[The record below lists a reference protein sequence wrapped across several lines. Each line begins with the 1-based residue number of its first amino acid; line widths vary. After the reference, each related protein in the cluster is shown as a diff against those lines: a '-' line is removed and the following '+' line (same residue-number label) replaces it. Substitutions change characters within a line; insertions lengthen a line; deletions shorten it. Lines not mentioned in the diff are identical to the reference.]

1 MRRHVLIPL
10 SIALIAVAA
19 ILALRVIP
27 TLADKRVQSEAERI
41 AELNRWIKEQGYD
54 WVAGTTPVSNLSP
67 EEKKNLFGLKM
78 PTPEELAK
86 IPRFQST
93 APPIDAAMLPM
104 SFDWR
109 YAEGTTP
116 VANQGSCGSCWA
128 FAPTGQLESH
138 VRIYDNRIENLSEQ
152 AVLSC
157 NTNGG
162 GCDGGPLYA
171 AYNVFENHGAVSET
185 CMVYEADDTVPCT
198 QDECDV
204 IARITS
210 YGLIAA
216 DINTIKTSV
225 YNYGPVA
232 TTMWVVDNFMDYVD
246 GCYQTNV
253 TCGTGDPHAV
263 LIVGWD
269 DNMCGGE
276 GAWIVKNSWGPY
288 WGVDGYFY
296 IKYGAGC
303 IAQSGNYQIS
313 YEPTPVFVR
322 IYTPDG
328 GEVWDVG
335 TEHTISWTTSRATPD
350 SVSIFLSIDGG
361 DNFDYTIA
369 TGLIGV
375 TTYDWTVENLPVPTA
390 RIKIVA
396 YLGGEIGGWDYSD
409 DDFEIKGDPY
419 RYVSPTGGDVF
430 PYTIPAWA
438 AHSVQDAVDA
448 ASPGDSIMIAAA
460 TYSEN
465 VSVTTPLYILGGW
478 NGDFTVRD
486 PGTYESRIQRT
497 GSNVSFMNLG
507 ASFCGIEGM
516 TLANGT
522 GTSTILPA
530 SGVYGGGVF
539 SYNSSPLIRD
549 NVFVNCGVAGTTN
562 FSAGGAIACYNGD
575 VVIEGNEITACKGQC
590 GGGIYVYQAT
600 AEIRDNVITGSYANS
615 IYTGNRRGGGLYAYH
630 AEVALEGNVIRGCYD
645 YKSGGGVYS
654 TFSTT
659 TMSGDSVYA
668 NAVSQEGGGI
678 YAERDT
684 ITFEGVVVLDNAS
697 EQVAGGIYTKAAVV
711 AMRNSIVALNE
722 ALLGGGM
729 YPDSTS
735 GVVANNTFDRND
747 AAVFGGNIYIDT
759 PLALDMRGNII
770 SYGYKNGIFIP
781 SLDQL
786 TFAYNNLYGNTPAD
800 YTGAV
805 PDTTNISMHPQYAD
819 TSRAVLDYH
828 LAVHSG
834 SIDAGDPAVEHND
847 PDGSRNDQGAFG
859 GPSAVMAA
867 PEYVKNAS
875 AAPAGGSTIEVTWD
889 EISDPSLDY
898 YVVYGDTTSGFVKDA
913 STMLGTVP
921 AGTELFVHDPAVGC
935 WYYHVSAVNT
945 VGYGGGFS
953 APADACADP
962 GTGEPVVP
970 SYVNRLEQNYPNPF
984 NGTTTIRYSLEGK
997 SDVNIRIYD
1006 TAGRLIRILEQKT
1019 KDPGR
1024 YETLWRGVDDAGRAV
1039 ASGVYFC
1046 RRRSGAA
1053 WTTPDARS
1061 PRASTSAASQPD
1073 RSARRG
1079 RSSICGREALL
1090 ERKPIKIHLDTA
1102 Q

>member
-10 SIALIAVAA
+10 SIALVIIAA
-19 ILALRVIP
+19 ILAIRVIP
-27 TLADKRVQSEAERI
+27 ILADRRVQSEAERI
-41 AELNRWIKEQGYD
+41 AELNKWIQEQGYD
-54 WVAGTTPVSNLSP
+54 WVAGTTSVSNLSP

-78 PTPEELAK
+78 LTPEELAK
-86 IPRFQST
+86 MPRFEST
-93 APPIDAAMLPM
+93 APPLDAAMLPM

-116 VANQGSCGSCWA
+116 VQNQGSCGSCWD
-128 FAPTGQLESH
+128 FATTGQLESH

-162 GCDGGPLYA
+162 GCDGGTLYA
-171 AYNVFENHGAVSET
+171 AYNVFQNHGAVAET

-204 IARITS
+204 IARISS

-246 GCYQTNV
+246 GCYQTDV
-253 TCGTGDPHAV
+253 PCGTGDPHAV

-269 DNMCGGE
+269 DTMCGGD

-303 IAQSGNYQIS
+303 IAQSSNYQIS

-335 TEHTISWTTSRATPD
+335 TEQTISWTTSRATPD
-350 SVSIFLSIDGG
+350 SVSIFLSVDGG
-361 DNFDYTIA
+361 ANFDYTIA

-375 TTYDWTVENLPVPTA
+375 TNYDWTVENLPVPTA

-396 YLGGEIGGWDYSD
+396 YLGGDIGGWDYSD

-438 AHSVQDAVDA
+438 AHSIQDAVDA
-448 ASPGDSIMIAAA
+448 ASPGDSIMVAAA

-478 NGDFTVRD
+478 DSGFTVRD
-486 PGTYESRIQRT
+486 PETYESRIQRT
-497 GSNVSFMNLG
+497 GTNVSFMNLG
-507 ASFCGIEGM
+507 AEFCGIEGM
-516 TLANGT
+516 TLANGS
-522 GTSTILPA
+522 GTSTILPG

-549 NVFVNCGVAGTTN
+549 NTIVNCGVAGTTTY
-562 FSAGGAIACYNGD
+562 SAGGAIACYNGD
-575 VVIEGNEITACKGQC
+575 VVIEDNEINACKGQC
-590 GGGIYVYQAT
+590 GGGIYVYQAS
-600 AEIRDNVITGSYANS
+600 AEIRGNTITGSYANTDYS
-615 IYTGNRRGGGLYAYH
+615 GNRRGGGLYAFH
-630 AEVALEGNVIRGCYD
+630 ADVTLENNVIRDCYA

-668 NAVSQEGGGI
+668 NTVSTYGGGI
-678 YAERDT
+678 YAERDSLT
-684 ITFEGVVVLDNAS
+684 LSGAVVTGNNSGTF
-697 EQVAGGIYTKAAVV
+697 AGGIYTKTEHLDMSNCV
-711 AMRNSIVALNE
+711 VALN
-722 ALLGGGM
+722 AAMLGGGL

-735 GVVANNTFDRND
+735 GIVVNNTFDRNSG
-747 AAVFGGNIYIDT
+747 AASGGNVYIAN
-759 PLALDMRGNII
+759 PNGLDVRGNII
-770 SYGYKNGIFIP
+770 SYGSQYGIYIP
-781 SLDQL
+781 NLTGM
-786 TFAYNNLYGNTPAD
+786 TFAYNNMYGNTPAE
-800 YTGAV
+800 YMGTA
-805 PDTTNISMHPQYAD
+805 PDSTNISSNPVYAD
-819 TSRAVLDYH
+819 TSSAVLDYH
-828 LAVHSG
+828 LAMYSG
-834 SIDAGDPAVEHND
+834 SIDAGDPAPEYND

-859 GPSAVMAA
+859 GPAAVMAA
-867 PEYVKNAS
+867 LEYVKNVSAVAS
-875 AAPAGGSTIEVTWD
+875 GASTIEVTWD
-889 EISDPSLDY
+889 EILDPTLYY
-898 YVVYGDTTSGFVKDA
+898 YVVYGDTTSNFVKDA

-921 AGTELFVHDPAVGC
+921 AGTEFFVHDPAVGC
-935 WYYHVSAVNT
+935 WNYQVSAVDT
-945 VGYGGGFS
+945 YGYSGGFS
-953 APADACADP
+953 VLADACADP
-962 GTGEPVVP
+962 GTGEPVMP

-984 NGTTTIRYSLEGK
+984 NGTTTIAYSLESK

-1006 TAGRLIRILEQKT
+1006 TAGRLIKILEQKT

-1024 YETLWRGVDDAGRAV
+1024 YETVWRGDDGAGRAV

-1046 RRRSGAA
+1046 RI
-1053 WTTPDARS
+1053 TTGS
-1061 PRASTSAASQPD
+1061 FSQT
-1073 RSARRG
+1073 
-1079 RSSICGREALL
+1079 
-1090 ERKPIKIHLDTA
+1090 RKIVYLR
-1102 Q
+1102 